1 MKKLTLAIDFDGTI
15 VEIDYPKIG
24 ALIDD
29 AKYYINKLYDDG
41 HAIVINS
48 CRAGKEE
55 QDMKKFLILN
65 DIKFHYINE
74 NTHAIIMEYGKD
86 CRKMSADI
94 YIDDKQLTPLPGWD
108 MIYSIV
114 DAVAHGKTPI
124 AVHTQLKLQL

>member
-1 MKKLTLAIDFDGTI
+1 MNKLTLAIDFDGTI

-24 ALIDD
+24 KPIED
-29 AKYYINKLYDDG
+29 AKYYLNKLHEDG
-41 HAIVINS
+41 HTIIINS

-55 QDMKKFLILN
+55 VEMRKFLILSGF
-65 DIKFHYINE
+65 KFHYINE
-74 NTHAIIMEYGKD
+74 NNQALIKFYGKD

-114 DAVAHGKTPI
+114 DAVAHGITPT